1 MGKIYLRL
9 GILLSALLG
18 MAMLRLIPHPPNF
31 APIGAMALFGGA
43 YFSKKWQSFLLPLGA
58 LFISDIAINYIVYQK
73 LVLFHSMWLWVYGSF
88 SLIVIAGIYILKK
101 ISIKSVMIASFSASF
116 ILYVIT
122 NFGVWIVDP
131 INLYPNSGAGLFA
144 CYIAGMPYLLGTIF
158 GDFFYSAIFFSVFEL
173 AQSRFLILKP
183 INT

>member
-1 MGKIYLRL
+1 MGKIYLRV
-9 GILLSALLG
+9 GILLSTLLG
-18 MAMLRLIPHPPNF
+18 MAMLRLIPHLPNF

-88 SLIVIAGIYILKK
+88 SLIVCLGWYLLKRVN
-101 ISIKSVMIASFSASF
+101 IKNLLFASFSASIIF
-116 ILYVIT
+116 YVIT
-122 NFGVWIVDP
+122 NFGVWVVDP
-131 INLYPNSGAGLFA
+131 INLYPNTGTGLFA
-144 CYIAGMPYLLGTIF
+144 CYLAGVPYLLGTIF
-158 GDFFYSAIFFSVFEL
+158 GDFFYSAIFFTVFEL

-183 INT
+183 INV